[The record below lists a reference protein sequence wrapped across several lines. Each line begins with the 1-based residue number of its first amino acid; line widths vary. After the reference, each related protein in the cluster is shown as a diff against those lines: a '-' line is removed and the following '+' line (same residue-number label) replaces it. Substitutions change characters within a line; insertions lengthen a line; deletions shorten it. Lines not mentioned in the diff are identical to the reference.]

1 VYRFGG
7 FILDTAARRL
17 HRGNH
22 AIHLT
27 PKAFELLGILIEE
40 RPRAM
45 SKEELQDRLWPDTYV
60 VDANLPVLIREIRSA
75 IGDDERSAIRTVQ
88 RFGYAFAGELSSTST
103 HMLTRGDREFL
114 LRPGE
119 NIVGRDASS
128 DVSIV
133 SSTVSR
139 QHAKI
144 TIRGDDATIV
154 DLKSKNG
161 TRVAG
166 REAVEPIR
174 LFDGVAI
181 QIGRVEMIYRCPSA
195 QSETQT
201 AHLNQP

>member
-7 FILDTAARRL
+7 FVLDTAARRL
-17 HRGNH
+17 HRGNQ

-27 PKAFELLGILIEE
+27 PKALELLQILIEQ

-45 SKEELQDRLWPDTYV
+45 SKEQLQDRLWPDTYV
-60 VDANLPVLIREIRSA
+60 VEANLPVLIREIRTA
-75 IGDDERSAIRTVQ
+75 LGDDERSIIRTVQ
-88 RFGYAFAGELSSTST
+88 RFGYAFSGEPAQASV
-103 HMLTRGDREFL
+103 HMLIRGDREFV

-119 NIVGRDASS
+119 NVVGRDASS
-128 DVSIV
+128 DVPIV

-144 TIRGDDATIV
+144 TIRGDEATIV

-181 QIGRVEMIYRCPSA
+181 EIGRVEMIYRCPSA
-195 QSETQT
+195 QGETQT
-201 AHLNQP
+201 AQSNLT